1 MPAIFAYAFS
11 GQLPSLSPKITRLKR
26 EFMYDLLIIGGGING
41 VGIARDAAGRGL
53 KVLLCEQHDLAQHTS
68 SNSSKLIHGGLRY
81 LEYYEFGLVRKA
93 LQEREVLMRAAP
105 HIIWPLRFIM
115 PHVSHL
121 RPKWMIRAGLFLYD
135 NLAKRTLLA
144 GSNSIKFAKH
154 TAGKPLKKS
163 FKDGFEYSDG
173 WVYDARL
180 VVLNAMDAREHG
192 AQIWPHTQLIS
203 AQRHSDHWA
212 ATLRNSQGQT
222 IEVAAKV
229 VVNAAGPWAVDLLEH
244 RLQTPTKR
252 ALRQIKGSHIIV
264 RKMFDHPYAYI
275 FQNKDNRIVFV
286 IPYEDDFTLIGTT
299 DIEYTGDVANVS
311 ISTQETDYLC
321 TLVNEYFETSIAPSD
336 VVSSY
341 AGVRPLLADE
351 HGNPAEVTRDY
362 QLILDNDNGA
372 PVLSIFGGKI
382 TTYRRLAED
391 AMTELARVL
400 PMSETA
406 WTAHKPLPGGDIANA
421 DFEAFVL
428 AQQAQYSW
436 LDSKLLRRFA
446 RLYGTRM
453 HVFLAQK
460 NQMADLGEMICPN
473 LYAAEIDYLREHEW
487 ASCAQDILWR
497 RTKLGLY
504 ATPDDVSR
512 LSDYLRN

>member
-1 MPAIFAYAFS
+1 
-11 GQLPSLSPKITRLKR
+11 
-26 EFMYDLLIIGGGING
+26 
-41 VGIARDAAGRGL
+41 
-53 KVLLCEQHDLAQHTS
+53 
-68 SNSSKLIHGGLRY
+68 
-81 LEYYEFGLVRKA
+81 
-93 LQEREVLMRAAP
+93 
-105 HIIWPLRFIM
+105 
-115 PHVSHL
+115 
-121 RPKWMIRAGLFLYD
+121 
-135 NLAKRTLLA
+135 
-144 GSNSIKFAKH
+144 
-154 TAGKPLKKS
+154 
-163 FKDGFEYSDG
+163 
-173 WVYDARL
+173 
-180 VVLNAMDAREHG
+180 
-192 AQIWPHTQLIS
+192 
-203 AQRHSDHWA
+203 
-212 ATLRNSQGQT
+212 
-222 IEVAAKV
+222 
-229 VVNAAGPWAVDLLEH
+229 
-244 RLQTPTKR
+244 
-252 ALRQIKGSHIIV
+252 
-264 RKMFDHPYAYI
+264 MFDHPYAYI

-311 ISTQETDYLC
+311 ISAQETDYLC

-487 ASCAQDILWR
+487 ASSAQDILWR

-512 LSDYLRN
+512 LSGYLRN

>member
-1 MPAIFAYAFS
+1 
-11 GQLPSLSPKITRLKR
+11 
-26 EFMYDLLIIGGGING
+26 MYDLLIIGGGING

-93 LQEREVLMRAAP
+93 LQEREVLLRAAP

-115 PHVSHL
+115 PHVAHL

-135 NLAKRTLLA
+135 HLAKRTLLA
-144 GSNSIKFAKH
+144 GSNSVDFRKH
-154 TAGKPLKKS
+154 AAGKPLKKS
-163 FKDGFEYSDG
+163 LTNGFEYSDG

-192 AQIWPHTQLIS
+192 ADIWPHTKLIK
-203 AQRHSDHWA
+203 AERHANYWA
-212 ATLRNSQGQT
+212 ATLLNSQGHT
-222 IEVAAKV
+222 IEVTAKAI
-229 VVNAAGPWAVDLLEH
+229 VNAAGPWAVDVLENGLH
-244 RLQTPTKR
+244 TRAQR

-264 RKMFDHPYAYI
+264 PRMFDHPYAYI

-286 IPYEDDFTLIGTT
+286 IPYEDEFTLIGTT

-311 ISTQETDYLC
+311 ISIEETEYLC
-321 TLVNEYFETSIAPSD
+321 AVVNEYFDKAISPAD
-336 VVSSY
+336 VVSTY

-351 HGNPAEVTRDY
+351 HGTPAAVTRDY
-362 QLILDNDNGA
+362 QLILDNAAGA

-391 AMTELARVL
+391 AMSELAKVL
-400 PMSETA
+400 PIDSGA
-406 WTAHKPLPGGDIANA
+406 WTAHKPLPGGDMPNA
-421 DFEAFVL
+421 DFEAFVR
-428 AQQAQYSW
+428 AQQMKYTW
-436 LDSKLLRRFA
+436 LDANLLRRYA

-453 HVFLAQK
+453 DVFLQSK
-460 NQMADLGEMICPN
+460 GNMTDLGEQVCPA
-473 LYAAEIDYLREHEW
+473 LYAAEIAYLREYEW
-487 ASCAQDILWR
+487 ASSVQDILWR
-497 RTKLGLY
+497 RTKLGLH
-504 ATPDDVSR
+504 AKADDVAR
-512 LSDYLRN
+512 LESYLH